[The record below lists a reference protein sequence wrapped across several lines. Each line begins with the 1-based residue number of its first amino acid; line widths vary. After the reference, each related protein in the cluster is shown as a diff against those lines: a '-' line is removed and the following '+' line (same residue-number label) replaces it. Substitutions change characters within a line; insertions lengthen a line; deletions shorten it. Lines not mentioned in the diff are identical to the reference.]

1 VGLLRAVVFLIN
13 PQTDKKTAD
22 RSLGRDQAGPN
33 SERQKMFAV
42 IKTGGKQYRVAAND
56 LLKIEKVEGQV
67 GDIVEIG
74 HVLAHGEG
82 ENVTFGAPFV
92 DGALVTAEVVEQGK
106 NRTVI
111 AFKKRRRQN
120 SRRKIGHRQLL
131 TTVRIAEILLDG
143 AKPTKKAAAKTEAKA
158 APKKEA
164 KAEAAPKEAEAKAT
178 ETAAPLFKAPKG
190 EPDDLTVIKGIGPV
204 AAGQLNEQG
213 ITTFAQI
220 AKLSDKDVAKIDEH
234 MPFSADQIM
243 DWREQAKELAK
254 K

>member
-1 VGLLRAVVFLIN
+1 
-13 PQTDKKTAD
+13 
-22 RSLGRDQAGPN
+22 
-33 SERQKMFAV
+33 MFAV

-56 LLKIEKVEGQV
+56 LLKIEKLEAKV

-74 HVLAHGEG
+74 NVLAHGEG

-131 TTVRIAEILLDG
+131 TTVRIAEILLGG
-143 AKPTKKAAAKTEAKA
+143 AKPSKKAAAKPEAKA
-158 APKKEA
+158 EAKAEVAAEA
-164 KAEAAPKEAEAKAT
+164 KAEAAAKEPKAKKETKAEAAAGEEAK
-178 ETAAPLFKAPKG
+178 AAPLFKAPKG

-204 AAGQLNEQG
+204 AAKDLAEQG
-213 ITTFAQI
+213 IITFAQL
-220 AKLSDKDVAKIDEH
+220 AKLTDKDVAKIDEH
-234 MPFSADQIM
+234 MPFSADQIK

>member
-1 VGLLRAVVFLIN
+1 
-13 PQTDKKTAD
+13 
-22 RSLGRDQAGPN
+22 
-33 SERQKMFAV
+33 MFAV

-56 LLKIEKVEGQV
+56 LLKIEKVEANV

-131 TTVRIAEILLDG
+131 TTVRISEILLGG
-143 AKPTKKAAAKTEAKA
+143 AKPAKKAAVKAEAKA
-158 APKKEA
+158 EA
-164 KAEAAPKEAEAKAT
+164 AAEAAPKEAKAKKDAPKEEAKA
-178 ETAAPLFKAPKG
+178 EAVAAPLFKAPKG

-204 AAGQLNEQG
+204 AAKDLAEQG
-213 ITTFAQI
+213 IITFAQL

-234 MPFSADQIM
+234 MPFSADQIK

>member
-1 VGLLRAVVFLIN
+1 
-13 PQTDKKTAD
+13 
-22 RSLGRDQAGPN
+22 
-33 SERQKMFAV
+33 MFAV

-56 LLKIEKVEGQV
+56 LLKIEKLEAKV

-74 HVLAHGEG
+74 NVLAHGEG

-131 TTVRIAEILLDG
+131 TTVRIAEILLGG
-143 AKPTKKAAAKTEAKA
+143 AKPSKKAAAK
-158 APKKEA
+158 PEA
-164 KAEAAPKEAEAKAT
+164 KAEAKAEVAAEAKAEVAAKEPKAKK
-178 ETAAPLFKAPKG
+178 ETKAEAASGEEAKAAPLFKAPKG

-204 AAGQLNEQG
+204 AAKDLAEQG
-213 ITTFAQI
+213 IITFAQL
-220 AKLSDKDVAKIDEH
+220 AKLTDKDVAKIDEH
-234 MPFSADQIM
+234 MPFSADQIK

>member
-1 VGLLRAVVFLIN
+1 
-13 PQTDKKTAD
+13 
-22 RSLGRDQAGPN
+22 
-33 SERQKMFAV
+33 MFAV

-56 LLKIEKVEGQV
+56 LLKIEKLEAKV

-74 HVLAHGEG
+74 NVLAHGEG

-131 TTVRIAEILLDG
+131 TTVRIAEILLGG
-143 AKPTKKAAAKTEAKA
+143 AKPAKKAAAKPEAKA
-158 APKKEA
+158 EAAVEA
-164 KAEAAPKEAEAKAT
+164 KAEAAPKEAKAKKEAAPKEEAKA
-178 ETAAPLFKAPKG
+178 EAAAAPLFKAPKG

-204 AAGQLNEQG
+204 AAKDLNEQG
-213 ITTFAQI
+213 IITFAQL
-220 AKLSDKDVAKIDEH
+220 AKLTDKDVAKIDEH
-234 MPFSADQIM
+234 MPFSADQIK